1 MPQEQKRA
9 ELRWLRGLEF
19 EGRTPEGATMT
30 IDGDGRSA
38 PGPMPA
44 LLLTAAACAS
54 TDVVS
59 MMEKMRVKLA
69 SLTVDLTG
77 TRREEEP
84 RRYVAIELNYRL
96 QGEGL
101 DEAKARRA
109 VELSIQKYCSVIH
122 SLAPDIQVSYA
133 VEVA

>member
-9 ELRWLRGLEF
+9 QLRWLRGLEF

-44 LLLTAAACAS
+44 LLVTAAACAS

-84 RRYVAIELNYRL
+84 RRYVAIELSYRL

-122 SLAPDIQVSYA
+122 SLAPDIRVSYA
-133 VEVA
+133 VEVE